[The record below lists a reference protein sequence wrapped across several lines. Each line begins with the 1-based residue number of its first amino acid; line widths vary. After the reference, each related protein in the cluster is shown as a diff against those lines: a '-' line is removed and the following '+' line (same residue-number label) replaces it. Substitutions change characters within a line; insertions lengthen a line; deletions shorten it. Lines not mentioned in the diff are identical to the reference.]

1 MHAWERWWVQHSPFH
16 FGWYQILC
24 FGTVKSL
31 SSLSSPPPLFSSTP
45 HFTDAILRFTV
56 GTPPLRSDRSFDTPD
71 SALTHGTRLR
81 RQYVFR
87 HRCVK
92 GKMTRV
98 CVVINDVGGIP
109 HTLHEN
115 VLSNNASW
123 SESSHLGIP
132 LPSTDRAEG
141 FKRVTRGTSSESV
154 FSVATSRG
162 ITTVLAGPSCGLR
175 RFPSED
181 AHTLFDPE
189 TTLAHMGVRRCSPY
203 DDTCF
208 CGRSDV
214 YDDDTLRYATD
225 AVRQHDGNEHLL
237 LWVNLLALRD
247 TDQIRTPSAIALS
260 QPRWLDRRSHPESL
274 HSIVSQVTDAVSRDF
289 YQNDAPRSIPRHA
302 ETEFSNLLEHSVD
315 TLERHLQR
323 VRRFILYILERFPD
337 ASVCHTASHS
347 LALGEHGMRGGRTP
361 MSTTCTS
368 FMSSRPSTSRCDNLD
383 AVLFNFILDSLQLS
397 HPPEVGQS
405 VTRVPSLGLT
415 RTLVLWNDHMY
426 AVVEREGVIQN
437 VFDLSTDP
445 FELHDIVGNVSHISR
460 PLQLAIRGETH
471 GESRE
476 IPTPIRADEQ
486 PTTAQHPQQ
495 PQERPRP
502 VSIPSPTASEVS
514 TVTAPITISRQTSFS
529 RRRTTATTTTT
540 TNASQV
546 SQNVRRAEQRLN
558 KLHR

>member
-1 MHAWERWWVQHSPFH
+1 VQHSPFH
-16 FGWYQILC
+16 FGWYQIL
-24 FGTVKSL
+24 FPGTVKI
-31 SSLSSPPPLFSSTP
+31 PLT
-45 HFTDAILRFTV
+45 HVYGILRLAV
-56 GTPPLRSDRSFDTPD
+56 GTPPLCSDRSFDTPN
-71 SALTHGTRLR
+71 SALMHGTRLR
-81 RQYVFR
+81 RQHVFR

-123 SESSHLGIP
+123 SESFHHGIP
-132 LPSTDRAEG
+132 LPSTDRVEG
-141 FKRVTRGTSSESV
+141 FQRITHGTSSESI

-162 ITTVLAGPSCGLR
+162 VATVFAGPSCGLR

-181 AHTLFDPE
+181 TQTLFDPE

-214 YDDDTLRYATD
+214 YDDDTLRYAAD
-225 AVRQHDGNEHLL
+225 IVRQHDGNEQLL

-247 TDQIRTPSAIALS
+247 VDQIRTSSATSQPS
-260 QPRWLDRRSHPESL
+260 QPRLLDRRSHPESL

-289 YQNDAPRSIPRHA
+289 YQHDDQRSIPRHA
-302 ETEFSNLLEHSVD
+302 ETEFSSLLEHSVD

-323 VRRFILYILERFPD
+323 VRRFILCTLERFPD

-361 MSTTCTS
+361 MSTTCTT
-368 FMSSRPSTSRCDNLD
+368 FMSSRPLTSKCDNLD

-405 VTRVPSLGLT
+405 VTRIPSLGLT
-415 RTLVLWNDHMY
+415 RTLVTWNDHMY
-426 AVVEREGVIQN
+426 AVVECEGVIQN

-445 FELHDIVGNVSHISR
+445 FELHDIVGNVTHIRR
-460 PLQLAIRGETH
+460 PLQLALRGQTH
-471 GESRE
+471 KVSRE
-476 IPTPIRADEQ
+476 TPMANDYEPTE
-486 PTTAQHPQQ
+486 PQ
-495 PQERPRP
+495 RPNP
-502 VSIPSPTASEVS
+502 VSIPSPSASEVS
-514 TVTAPITISRQTSFS
+514 AVTATTTISRQASFS
-529 RRRTTATTTTT
+529 RRRTTTTT

>member
-1 MHAWERWWVQHSPFH
+1 MVPNLL
-16 FGWYQILC
+16 WYYQD
-24 FGTVKSL
+24 
-31 SSLSSPPPLFSSTP
+31 PP

-56 GTPPLRSDRSFDTPD
+56 GTPPLRSDCSFDTPD
-71 SALTHGTRLR
+71 SALMHGTRLR
-81 RQYVFR
+81 RQHVFR

-123 SESSHLGIP
+123 SESFHIGIP
-132 LPSTDRAEG
+132 LPSTDRVEG
-141 FKRVTRGTSSESV
+141 FQCVTRGTSSESV
-154 FSVATSRG
+154 FSVATSHG
-162 ITTVLAGPSCGLR
+162 IATVLAGPSCGLR
-175 RFPSED
+175 RSPSED
-181 AHTLFDPE
+181 AHTLIDPE
-189 TTLAHMGVRRCSPY
+189 TALTHMGVGRCSPY
-203 DDTCF
+203 DDACF
-208 CGRSDV
+208 RGRSDV

-225 AVRQHDGNEHLL
+225 VVRQHNGNEHLL

-247 TDQIRTPSAIALS
+247 IDHIRTSSATPQSS

-274 HSIVSQVTDAVSRDF
+274 HSIVSQVTDAASRDF
-289 YQNDAPRSIPRHA
+289 YQDDTPRSIPRHA
-302 ETEFSNLLEHSVD
+302 EAEFSNLLEHSVD

-323 VRRFILYILERFPD
+323 VRRFILSTLERFPD

-361 MSTTCTS
+361 MSTTCTT

-383 AVLFNFILDSLQLS
+383 ALLFNFILDSLQLS
-397 HPPEVGQS
+397 HPPEVGES
-405 VTRVPSLGLT
+405 VTRIPSLGLT

-426 AVVEREGVIQN
+426 AVVEREGVFQN

-445 FELHDIVGNVSHISR
+445 FELHDIVRNVTHISR
-460 PLQLAIRGETH
+460 PLQLALRGDTH
-471 GESRE
+471 VESRE
-476 IPTPIRADEQ
+476 IPPKRGDE
-486 PTTAQHPQQ
+486 PTAPQQ
-495 PQERPRP
+495 PQQPQRPFP
-502 VSIPSPTASEVS
+502 ISIPSPTASEVS
-514 TVTAPITISRQTSFS
+514 TVTATTAVSRQASFS
-529 RRRTTATTTTT
+529 HRRVTTTT
-540 TNASQV
+540 TNASHV